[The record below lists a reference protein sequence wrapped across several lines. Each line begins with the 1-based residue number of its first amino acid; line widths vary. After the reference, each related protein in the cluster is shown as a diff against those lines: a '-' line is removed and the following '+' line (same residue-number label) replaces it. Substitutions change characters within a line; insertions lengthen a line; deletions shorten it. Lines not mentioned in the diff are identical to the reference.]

1 MVIAGGGTG
10 GHVFPAVSIAE
21 EFLNREGGNDVL
33 FVGTRRGMEREVVTR
48 LGYAMRFIKVGK
60 FLGMNPLHK
69 ASALAVAAAATW
81 GAARI
86 IRSFAPDVV
95 VGTGG
100 YVAGPVVAAAAL
112 LRVPTLV
119 CEQNSVPGLTN
130 RVLGRMARR
139 IAVGF
144 AEGARHF
151 PAAKTVVT
159 GNPVRRSIVRAAA
172 CASTA
177 GRPEDGRLTVLVV
190 GGSQGARTLN
200 RVMPRALAIVGRAG
214 LRVIHQTGRAERDT
228 VAEAY
233 AAAGIEAEVHGFIE
247 HIEEAYLRADLV
259 VCRAGAGT
267 IAEITVMG
275 LPALLV
281 PYPHAAH
288 DHQRRNAEA
297 MERAGAARVV
307 DEKKLTAEA
316 AAEVLREMMSEGVLE
331 RMKRASRE
339 LGRPEAAAAV
349 VDAVYELAAER

>member
-21 EFLNREGGNDVL
+21 EFLDRERDNEVL
-33 FVGTRRGMEREVVTR
+33 FVGTRDGMEGEVVAR
-48 LGYAMRFIKVGK
+48 LGYAIRFIGVGK
-60 FLGMNPLHK
+60 FLGMSPLRK
-69 ASALAVAAAATW
+69 AASLAEAAAATW
-81 GAARI
+81 RTIGI

-100 YVAGPVVAAAAL
+100 YVAGPVVAAGAL

-130 RVLGRMARR
+130 RVLGRMATR

-151 PAAKTVVT
+151 PAAKTIVT

-172 CASTA
+172 CTSA
-177 GRPEDGRLTVLVV
+177 GDRRADGRVTVLVV

-200 RVMPRALAIVGRAG
+200 RIMPRALALVGSAQ
-214 LRVIHQTGRAERDT
+214 LRVIHQTGRTESDV

-233 AAAGIEAEVHGFIE
+233 ASAGIEAEVHGFIE
-247 HIEEAYLRADLV
+247 RIEEAYRRADLV

-288 DHQRRNAEA
+288 DHQHRNAEA
-297 MERAGAARVV
+297 MEKAGAARLV
-307 DEKKLTAEA
+307 DERELTAEGA
-316 AAEVLREMMSEGVLE
+316 AYVLRGMMSEGVLA
-331 RMKRASRE
+331 RMRSASRN
-339 LGRPEAAAAV
+339 LGRPDAAAAV
-349 VDAVYELAAER
+349 VDAVYELASRR